1 MSIWVR
7 CEVSAGVAL
16 TERGRVKAVG
26 RPGDGTRNTIKG
38 MARSSGTTLRAGIF
52 SAEPK
57 WISPPLTPRAGA
69 ADTGLGPSRLEVL
82 GRGLCVNPV
91 PFGTKGRVAGR
102 SSGKVAVETGGPARL
117 ARQGVA
123 YGAKEQVGVAGAT
136 AAGEAASRCRHG
148 EPLRPAE
155 RPSSVGEASRVAR
168 D

>member
-1 MSIWVR
+1 MDFSPLDA
-7 CEVSAGVAL
+7 AGGY
-16 TERGRVKAVG
+16 RGYR
-26 RPGDGTRNTIKG
+26 
-38 MARSSGTTLRAGIF
+38 
-52 SAEPK
+52 
-57 WISPPLTPRAGA
+57 
-69 ADTGLGPSRLEVL
+69 LGPCRLAVL
-82 GRGLCVNPV
+82 GRGLCVNPE
-91 PFGTKGRVAGR
+91 PFGSKGRVAGR